1 MADEIYA
8 DEDDA
13 AFFFDDDGYLYIEDG
28 CDVAVSASL
37 SLSRAIHSLG
47 FLPLLCSALPT
58 APVYQV

>member
-37 SLSRAIHSLG
+37 PRSRAIHFLG
-47 FLPLLCSALPT
+47 SLPLLCSASPT
-58 APVYQV
+58 APVHPV